1 MEWRRVQMDQE
12 MILQI
17 HQPVLLKKTQSQLQD
32 AT

>member
-1 MEWRRVQMDQE
+1 MEWRRVRMDQE

-17 HQPVLLKKTQSQLQD
+17 HQPALLKKTQSQPQD